1 MQSACAM
8 PPPFAFTVYK
18 PLLSSLRVYINHRQR
33 LSYGFHNYVQFFR
46 IVRRF
51 CRETTQKEPIFL
63 FLQYKYFFK
72 VYYYLTAEER
82 LIKMERCMGGK
93 SPAPKQMG
101 SFNYFILYRYKSRQ
115 SYFEPLNYTS
125 SLINLVTGVII
136 CILHDVGLEALIL
149 SRRKAHVYQLL
160 PIITLQQD

>member
-18 PLLSSLRVYINHRQR
+18 PLLSSLRVYINHRAPNHM
-33 LSYGFHNYVQFFR
+33 GFIIIMFSFFVSSVVFVVKQHKKNQFFSSR
-46 IVRRF
+46 N
-51 CRETTQKEPIFL
+51 TN
-63 FLQYKYFFK
+63 FFK

-115 SYFEPLNYTS
+115 SYFEPLKYTS

-136 CILHDVGLEALIL
+136 RILHDVGLEALIL
-149 SRRKAHVYQLL
+149 SRRKAHV
-160 PIITLQQD
+160 